1 MSITLFLWGPRI
13 IETYGATEVTA
24 WMRKRSRAWIVLTV
38 LLAACGPARDTSL
51 TAELAPSLG
60 LTEMVLLWR
69 TNGFDRGDTVYVDLS
84 EVSDD
89 GTVSYYE
96 DGDPAGTL
104 PMETLGRTDQGY
116 MIVNANR
123 LMVRRCRSTGCSE
136 VGYVVHGQAV
146 EVRDPAGGWYR
157 MLSGGEPLGYLY
169 GQYLRYPLEYH
180 RTEMVALGNR
190 AGEYFRSELEGLK
203 LDDGG
208 PAFTGYDV
216 LMRDDLLSFEFYTP
230 SREARPV
237 ICNAMRGI
245 AVFVQRLMSA
255 EPSEVFPAFFAGVYY
270 GTNDDVMLAGMADE
284 DNIFCETPPGRR

>member
-1 MSITLFLWGPRI
+1 M
-13 IETYGATEVTA
+13 IE
-24 WMRKRSRAWIVLTV
+24 RSRVWIATTL
-38 LLAACGPARDTSL
+38 LLAACGPARDTGA

-69 TNGFDRGDTVYVDLS
+69 TDGFDRGDTVYVKLS
-84 EVSDD
+84 EISEA

-96 DGDPAGTL
+96 NGDPAGTL
-104 PMETLGRTDQGY
+104 RLETLGRTDPGI

-146 EVRDPAGGWYR
+146 EVREPAGGWYR
-157 MLSGGEPLGYLY
+157 MMTGGEPLGYLY
-169 GQYLRYPLEYH
+169 GQFLRHPLVYH
-180 RTEMVALGNR
+180 RDELVVLGDR
-190 AGEYFRSELEGLK
+190 TGEYFERELARLT
-203 LDDGG
+203 LSDGRPVFSG
-208 PAFTGYDV
+208 HDV

-230 SREARPV
+230 SRQALPE
-237 ICNAMRGI
+237 ICSAMRRI
-245 AVFVQRLMSA
+245 SVFVQRLMAA

-284 DNIFCETPPGRR
+284 DNIFCETPPR